1 MYSKKVIEQFLHPK
15 NMGKIDKPDGVGT
28 VGNILCGDQMTLYIK
43 VKNLPRAKSRGK
55 KGEEIIDD
63 IIFESFG
70 CAAAI
75 ATSSMITEMAKG
87 KTLEEALKLN
97 REMVAKKLGGLPPI
111 KMHCSN
117 MAAQALKKAI
127 ENYRNKNQKP
137 EARNPKE

>member
-15 NMGKIDKPDGVGT
+15 NMGKIDKPDGAGT

-43 VKNLPRAKSRGK
+43 VKNLPKAKSRGK
-55 KGEEIIDD
+55 KSEEIIDD
-63 IIFESFG
+63 IKFESFG

-87 KTLEEALKLN
+87 KTLDEALRLN
-97 REMVAKKLGGLPPI
+97 REMVAKELGGLPPI

-117 MAAQALKKAI
+117 MAAQALHKAI
-127 ENYRNKNQKP
+127 EDYRSKLKD
-137 EARNPKE
+137 KK

>member
-43 VKNLPRAKSRGK
+43 VKNK
-55 KGEEIIDD
+55 KNEEVIDD
-63 IIFESFG
+63 IKFESFG

-87 KTLEEALKLN
+87 KNLDEALRLN
-97 REMVAKKLGGLPPI
+97 RETVAKELGGLPPI

-117 MAAQALKKAI
+117 MAAQALHKAI
-127 ENYRNKNQKP
+127 QDYRSKLKT
-137 EARNPKE
+137 KK